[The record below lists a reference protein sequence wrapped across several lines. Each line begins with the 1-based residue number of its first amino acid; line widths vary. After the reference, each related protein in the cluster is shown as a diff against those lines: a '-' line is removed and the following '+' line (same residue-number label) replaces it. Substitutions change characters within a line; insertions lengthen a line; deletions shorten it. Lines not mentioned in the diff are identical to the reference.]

1 MRKTKAIT
9 ASLATA
15 ILLACQ
21 AAVARDGV
29 IGSEEELRKIQVG
42 ATTSAQVTQ
51 IAGKPMRVERFPRKG
66 VESWSYMMQVG
77 GRPAEIAIE
86 IDDKGIVRN
95 VERVVRWGL

>member
-1 MRKTKAIT
+1 MTPTKTAA
-9 ASLATA
+9 ASLAAA
-15 ILLACQ
+15 ILLFSQ

-29 IGSEEELRKIQVG
+29 IASDEELRKIQIG
-42 ATTSAQVTQ
+42 TTTSAQVTE

-66 VESWSYMMQVG
+66 VEYWSYMMQVG

>member
-1 MRKTKAIT
+1 MRTTKTIATSIAVAIV
-9 ASLATA
+9 
-15 ILLACQ
+15 LACQ

-29 IGSEEELRKIQVG
+29 IASDEELQKIQIG
-42 ATTSAQVTQ
+42 KTTSAQVTE
-51 IAGKPMRVERFPRKG
+51 IAGKPMRLERFPRKG
-66 VESWSYMMQVG
+66 VEYWSYMMQVG

>member
-1 MRKTKAIT
+1 MNKARAIA
-9 ASLATA
+9 ASFAVAL
-15 ILLACQ
+15 LLACQ

-29 IGSEEELRKIQVG
+29 IDSDEELRKIQIG
-42 ATTSAQVTQ
+42 TTTSAQVTE

-66 VESWSYMMQVG
+66 VEYWSYMMQVG

>member
-1 MRKTKAIT
+1 MRKTKAI
-9 ASLATA
+9 AVSLATA

-29 IGSEEELRKIQVG
+29 IASPEELEKVRIG
-42 ATTSAQVTQ
+42 TTTSAQLTE

-86 IDDKGIVRN
+86 IDDKGIVRG